1 MFTELV
7 VDFVV
12 LLLVSG

>member
-7 VDFVV
+7 LNTDC
-12 LLLVSG
+12 

>member
-7 VDFVV
+7 RVNNDRIN
-12 LLLVSG
+12 

>member
-7 VDFVV
+7 IRI
-12 LLLVSG
+12 

>member
-7 VDFVV
+7 AA
-12 LLLVSG
+12 